1 MLLLLVLPKEM
12 PQLTQA
18 HNTKFIAKTEFPRLN
33 VPFHSRDTKNFQ
45 EGPRFCSCKNIFNYC
60 DMMCGAICSFS
71 FRSRAVNIRDSAAF
85 LIRKV
90 KFEST
95 VKIRQEYLVQ
105 IDSLIGWQIYQCNDK
120 IFKLSRSKNG
130 FDASTWVRSS
140 MCFK

>member
-1 MLLLLVLPKEM
+1 
-12 PQLTQA
+12 
-18 HNTKFIAKTEFPRLN
+18 
-33 VPFHSRDTKNFQ
+33 
-45 EGPRFCSCKNIFNYC
+45 
-60 DMMCGAICSFS
+60 MMCSATCSFS

-90 KFEST
+90 KFEWT

-105 IDSLIGWQIYQCNDK
+105 IGSLIGWQIYQCNDM

-130 FDASTWVRSS
+130 FNASTWVRSS